1 MISGIG
7 NGISQSGV
15 VQSNNIKQNAQKETV
30 SKTEKIDRVEEIK
43 KQIEAGTY
51 KINIQKSAEAMA
63 DTLI

>member
-63 DTLI
+63 DTLM

>member
-1 MISGIG
+1 MISGIR